1 MRNVRTRIGHQSGI
15 TFIEVLVTMVIVSV
29 GLLGVAAMTL
39 NGLEN
44 NRSAYLR
51 TQASLLAYDMADRI
65 RLNQGEAGSYAG
77 FTTKGAG
84 TSVPGC
90 LDSNSGCTP
99 SELVTADKAQWAS
112 AIQGSGGDFILLPAA
127 QGTVTQSG
135 DEFTVAVN
143 WLETQW
149 DEGSGE
155 EIADQTQT
163 FQLTFNL

>member
-1 MRNVRTRIGHQSGI
+1 MNNVKTRPGSQSGI
-15 TFIEVLVTMVIVSV
+15 TFIEVLVTMVIVGV

-39 NGLEN
+39 DGLNN

-65 RLNQGEAGSYAG
+65 RLNSGQASSYAG

-84 TSVPGC
+84 TSVPSC
-90 LDSNSGCTP
+90 LSNNSGCSP
-99 SELVTADKAQWAS
+99 SKLVAADKAQWAS
-112 AIQGSGGDFILLPAA
+112 AIQGSGGDFIFLPAA
-127 QGTVTQSG
+127 QGAVTQNG

-143 WLETQW
+143 WVETQW
-149 DEGSGE
+149 DEGAGE
-155 EIADQTQT
+155 ETDQTQT